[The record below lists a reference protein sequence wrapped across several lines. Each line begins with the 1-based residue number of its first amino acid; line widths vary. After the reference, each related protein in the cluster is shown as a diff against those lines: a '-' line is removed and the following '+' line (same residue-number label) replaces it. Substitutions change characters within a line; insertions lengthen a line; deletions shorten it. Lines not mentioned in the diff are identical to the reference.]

1 MHTPQRMN
9 PIPIAS
15 SVIASLQHDPGTNVL
30 EVVFHTG
37 RVYEYFLVQKSVFEE
52 LLRAESVGEYFNK
65 NIRNNYRC
73 REVIA
78 E

>member
-1 MHTPQRMN
+1 MTP
-9 PIPIAS
+9 ILIDS
-15 SVIASLQHDPGTNVL
+15 SVIASLEHDPGTNVL
-30 EVVFHTG
+30 KVVFRTG
-37 RVYEYFLVQKSVFEE
+37 RVYEYFLVQKSVVEE
-52 LLRAESVGEYFNK
+52 LLHAESAGEYFNK